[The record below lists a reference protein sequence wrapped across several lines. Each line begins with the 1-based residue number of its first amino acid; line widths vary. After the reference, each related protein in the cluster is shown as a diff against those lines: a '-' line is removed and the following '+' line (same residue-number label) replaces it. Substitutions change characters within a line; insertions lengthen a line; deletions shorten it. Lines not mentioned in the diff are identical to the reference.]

1 MSDETRGWDPTI
13 KIATSVESEAFAN
26 TIKMASQEPH
36 DANRRTQSR
45 KVTGLVT
52 TCTEGFFE
60 VEKCVENGIKST
72 NSIAIFYALKSVSKV
87 KIFLL
92 CHLLFAKKFNFNY
105 TF

>member
-1 MSDETRGWDPTI
+1 MVDRNDDVSLISWVHG
-13 KIATSVESEAFAN
+13 VHN
-26 TIKMASQEPH
+26 TMAEFCIRISG
-36 DANRRTQSR
+36 
-45 KVTGLVT
+45 GLT
-52 TCTEGFFE
+52 ACTEEFFE

-72 NSIAIFYALKSVSKV
+72 NSIAIFYTLKSVSKV